1 MPSEPVSSIRGVGS
15 DTAKKLSRLN
25 IRTKLDLVLHLPHR
39 YEDRSVLTPLNE
51 LRNSNGYYYV
61 QGVVQDLVL
70 KQGKG
75 RSNAQVTLCDES
87 GGVLTLRFFNYRP
100 RWIAVFQKGVWV
112 RAYGQLWG
120 EHRHKSMI
128 HPDFNTFSSDPGTPE
143 PEFVP
148 VYYATKGLTSKHI
161 RSLIQ
166 KTIQEVNLLPKFA
179 HFGMTLAEAIQ
190 CCHNPDVATDEESR
204 RTPRRRI
211 AFDELLAYYL
221 LQQRRRL
228 QHKTFTTRILDR
240 KSRLIRDFIDS
251 LGFQLTKSQ
260 ANAAREILADM
271 NSTRPM
277 LRLLQGDVGSGKTAV
292 ATLCILRAAENG
304 VQTAFM
310 APTEL
315 LAEQHYQTLSEWL
328 DPLGIRVGLVTGRMP
343 APTRRAR
350 QKAIVSGDDLVV
362 VGTHALFQDSIHFNC
377 LGLTIIDEQQRF
389 GVHQRMLL
397 RDKGKLPHQ
406 LIMTATPI
414 PRTLALYL
422 FADMDVSR
430 ITELPPGR
438 QSITT
443 TLHSE
448 KHRAAV
454 IEAVRRH
461 VERGQQAYWVCAAI
475 AEAEKDEQ
483 ELIGT
488 EDVLKELAEKIPTV
502 RVGHVHGQ
510 MKAQEKRSAMSEFR
524 DGTVDV
530 LVATTVIEVGVDVPD
545 ATLIVIDNASNM
557 GLAQLHQ
564 LRGRVGRG
572 AVASFC
578 MLNYSSPLSDT
589 QRQRLVHLRESQDGF
604 KLADLDLQLRGW
616 GEVFG
621 TKQSGTENFRVA
633 SLADD
638 RDLIDEVNKVGAQ
651 LITKEPEL
659 AGEIIDTWSPLE
671 SDYASV

>member
-1 MPSEPVSSIRGVGS
+1 MPSEPVSSIHGVGS
-15 DTAKKLSRLN
+15 DTAKKLARLN

-39 YEDRSVLTPLNE
+39 YENRSVVTPLNE
-51 LRNSNGYYYV
+51 VLKPNAYYYV
-61 QGVVQDLVL
+61 QGVVQELVL
-70 KQGKG
+70 NQGRG
-75 RSNAQVTLCDES
+75 RSNAQITLTDHS
-87 GGVLTLRFFNYRP
+87 GGSLKLRFFHYRP
-100 RWIAVFQKGVWV
+100 KWIAVFQKGVWV
-112 RAYGQLWG
+112 RAYGLVKG
-120 EHRHKSMI
+120 EFQHKSMI
-128 HPDFNTFSSDPGTPE
+128 HPDYKTFNSDPGPPE

-161 RSLIQ
+161 RTLTQ
-166 KTIQEVNLLPKFA
+166 KTIQEINFLPKYE
-179 HFGMTLAEAIQ
+179 HFGVSLAEAIQ
-190 CCHNPDVATDEESR
+190 RCHDPDVSEGEMGQLNSR
-204 RTPRRRI
+204 RRV

-228 QHKTFTTRILDR
+228 QHKTFTTSILNKQSNLASEFLDA
-240 KSRLIRDFIDS
+240 
-251 LGFQLTKSQ
+251 LGFQLTESQ
-260 ANAAREILADM
+260 VNVAREILDDM
-271 NSTRPM
+271 NSPRPM
-277 LRLLQGDVGSGKTAV
+277 LRLLQGDVGSGKTVV
-292 ATLCILRAAENG
+292 AALCILRAAENS

-328 DPLGIRVGLVTGRMP
+328 DPLGVKVGLVTGRMT
-343 APTRRAR
+343 APRRRAR
-350 QKAIVSGDDLVV
+350 QQAIASGEDLVV
-362 VGTHALFQDSIHFNC
+362 VGTHALFQEAIHFKT

-397 RDKGKLPHQ
+397 RDKGNLPHQ

-430 ITELPPGR
+430 IKELPPGR
-438 QSITT
+438 QPIKT
-443 TLHSE
+443 TLHGE
-448 KHRAAV
+448 KQRELV

-461 VERGQQAYWVCAAI
+461 VAIGQQAYWVCTAI
-475 AEAEKDEQ
+475 GESDNEEQ

-488 EDVLKELAEKIPTV
+488 EDVLKELATKIPAV
-502 RVGHVHGQ
+502 KVGYVHGQ
-510 MKAQEKRSAMSEFR
+510 MKTQEKHSAMCEFR
-524 DGTVDV
+524 DGKVDV
-530 LVATTVIEVGVDVPD
+530 LVATTVIEVGVDVPN
-545 ATLIVIDNASNM
+545 ATLIVIDNAGNL

-572 AVASFC
+572 AEASFC
-578 MLNYSSPLSDT
+578 MLNYKSPLSAT
-589 QRQRLVHLRESQDGF
+589 QRQRLVSLRENQDGF

-633 SLADD
+633 SLVDD
-638 RDLIDEVNKVGAQ
+638 RDLIDEVNEVGTR
-651 LITKEPEL
+651 LITDEPDI
-659 AGEIIDTWSPLE
+659 AGAIINIWSPVE

>member
-15 DTAKKLSRLN
+15 DTAKKLARLN

-39 YEDRSVLTPLNE
+39 YEDRRVVTQLKDLRLPNE
-51 LRNSNGYYYV
+51 YYYV

-70 KQGKG
+70 PQHKN
-75 RSNAQVTLCDES
+75 RSSVQVEISDDS
-87 GGVLTLRFFNYRP
+87 GGVLMLRFFHYSP
-100 RWIAVFQKGVWV
+100 RWMAVFQKGVWV
-112 RAYGQLWG
+112 RAFGQLRW
-120 EHRHKSMI
+120 EYRQKSMF
-128 HPDFNTFSSDPGTPE
+128 HPDYKTFSSDPGPPE
-143 PEFVP
+143 PELVP
-148 VYYATKGLTSKHI
+148 VYFATKGLTSKHI
-161 RSLIQ
+161 RTLIQ
-166 KTIQEVNLLPKFA
+166 KSIQEVNFLPKFT
-179 HFGMTLAEAIQ
+179 HFGMTLAEAILS
-190 CCHNPDVATDEESR
+190 CHDLRVTADEEYKE
-204 RTPRRRI
+204 TLRRRI

-221 LQQRRRL
+221 LQQRRKL
-228 QHKTFTTRILDR
+228 QRKTFTTRILDR
-240 KSRLIRDFIDS
+240 KTRLIREFIDR
-251 LGFQLTKSQ
+251 LGFQLTESQ
-260 ANAAREILADM
+260 RNAAKEILEDL

-277 LRLLQGDVGSGKTAV
+277 LRLLQGDVGSGKTVV

-328 DPLGIRVGLVTGRMP
+328 DPLGIRVGLITGRMP

-350 QKAIVSGDDLVV
+350 QAAIESGYDLVV
-362 VGTHALFQDSIHFNC
+362 VGTHALFQKSIHFKC

-397 RDKGKLPHQ
+397 RDKGNLPHQ

-443 TLHSE
+443 TLHSD
-448 KHRAAV
+448 KHRTDV
-454 IEAVRRH
+454 IAAVRRH
-461 VERGQQAYWVCAAI
+461 VERGHQAYWVCAAI
-475 AEAEKDEQ
+475 AESENDAQ

-488 EDVLKELAEKIPTV
+488 EDVLNELAKRVPSV

-510 MKAQEKRSAMSEFR
+510 MKAQEKHAAMSEFR
-524 DGTVDV
+524 DRKVDV
-530 LVATTVIEVGVDVPD
+530 LVATTVIEVGVDVPN
-545 ATLIVIDNASNM
+545 ATLIVIDDASNM

-572 AVASFC
+572 AEASFC
-578 MLNYSSPLSDT
+578 MLNYTRPLST
-589 QRQRLVHLRESQDGF
+589 AQRQRLLRLRESQDGF
-604 KLADLDLQLRGW
+604 KLADLDLQLRGS

-633 SLADD
+633 NLADD
-638 RDLIDEVNKVGAQ
+638 LGLIEEVNKVGFQ
-651 LITKEPEL
+651 LMSENPEL

>member
-1 MPSEPVSSIRGVGS
+1 MPSDPVASVHGVGA
-15 DTAKKLSRLN
+15 DTTKKLARLN
-25 IRTKLDLVLHLPHR
+25 IRTKLDLALHLPHR
-39 YEDRSVLTPLNE
+39 YEDRSVVTPLKEVREANA
-51 LRNSNGYYYV
+51 YYYV
-61 QGVVQDLVL
+61 QGVVQDVVL
-70 KQGKG
+70 KQTKG
-75 RSNAQVTLCDES
+75 RSSAQVNLSDES
-87 GGVLTLRFFNYRP
+87 GGILTLRFFNYRP
-100 RWIAVFQKGVWV
+100 RWISVFQKGVWV

-120 EHRHKSMI
+120 EYRYKSMI
-128 HPDFNTFSSDPGTPE
+128 HPDFKTFSSDPGPPKPE
-143 PEFVP
+143 YVP
-148 VYYATKGLTSKHI
+148 VYYTTKGLSSKHI
-161 RSLIQ
+161 RTLIQ

-190 CCHNPDVATDEESR
+190 CCHNPEVTPNEEVTR
-204 RTPRRRI
+204 VPRRRV

-240 KSRLIRDFIDS
+240 KSRLIRDFLDS
-251 LGFQLTKSQ
+251 LGFRLTKTQ
-260 ANAAREILADM
+260 KNVAREILDDM

-277 LRLLQGDVGSGKTAV
+277 LRLLQGDVGSGKTVV

-350 QKAIVSGDDLVV
+350 QKAIASGDDLVV
-362 VGTHALFQDSIHFNC
+362 VGTHALFQNSIHFNT

-397 RDKGKLPHQ
+397 RDKGNLPHQ

-448 KHRAAV
+448 KNRAEV
-454 IEAVRRH
+454 VEAVRRH

-475 AEAEKDEQ
+475 AESEHDEQ
-483 ELIGT
+483 QLIGT
-488 EDVLKELAEKIPTV
+488 EDVLKELATKIPTV
-502 RVGHVHGQ
+502 RVGYVHGQ
-510 MKAQEKRSAMSEFR
+510 MKSQEKHSAMREFR
-524 DGTVDV
+524 DGNVDV
-530 LVATTVIEVGVDVPD
+530 LVATTVIEVGVDVPN
-545 ATLIVIDNASNM
+545 ATLIIIDNASNM

-572 AVASFC
+572 AEASFC
-578 MLNYSSPLSDT
+578 MLNYSSPLLDT

-604 KLADLDLQLRGW
+604 ELADLDLQLRGW

-638 RDLIDEVNKVGAQ
+638 RDLIEEVNEIGSQ
-651 LITKEPEL
+651 LITEDSEL
-659 AGEIIDTWSPLE
+659 AGKIIDTWSPIE

>member
-1 MPSEPVSSIRGVGS
+1 MVLTPP
-15 DTAKKLSRLN
+15 KKLARLN

-39 YEDRSVLTPLNE
+39 FEDRSVVTPLNE
-51 LRNSNGYYYV
+51 LRRPNEYYYV
-61 QGVVQDLVL
+61 QGVVVDVVL
-70 KQGKG
+70 KQSKG
-75 RSNAQVTLCDES
+75 RSNAQVTLSDDS
-87 GGVLTLRFFNYRP
+87 GGELTLRFFNYRP

-120 EHRHKSMI
+120 EYRHKSMI
-128 HPDFNTFSSDPGTPE
+128 HPDFKTFSSDPGPPD

-161 RSLIQ
+161 RTLVQ

-179 HFGMTLAEAIQ
+179 HFGMTLAGAIQ
-190 CCHNPDVATDEESR
+190 CCHDPGVTTDEESR
-204 RTPRRRI
+204 KIPRRRV

-240 KSRLIRDFIDS
+240 KTRLIHDFLDS
-251 LGFQLTKSQ
+251 LSFQLTKAQ
-260 ANAAREILADM
+260 ENAAREILKDM
-271 NSTRPM
+271 NSTQPM
-277 LRLLQGDVGSGKTAV
+277 LRLLQGDVGSGKTVV

-350 QKAIVSGDDLVV
+350 QKAITSGDDLVV
-362 VGTHALFQDSIHFNC
+362 VGTHALFQDSVHFKS

-397 RDKGKLPHQ
+397 RDKGNLPHQ

-448 KHRAAV
+448 KHRAEV
-454 IEAVRRH
+454 IEAVCRH

-475 AEAEKDEQ
+475 AESENEEQ

-488 EDVLKELAEKIPTV
+488 EDVLKELAEKNSFRP
-502 RVGHVHGQ
+502 G
-510 MKAQEKRSAMSEFR
+510 RSCTRSNES
-524 DGTVDV
+524 
-530 LVATTVIEVGVDVPD
+530 PSK
-545 ATLIVIDNASNM
+545 TLS
-557 GLAQLHQ
+557 
-564 LRGRVGRG
+564 
-572 AVASFC
+572 
-578 MLNYSSPLSDT
+578 Y
-589 QRQRLVHLRESQDGF
+589 E
-604 KLADLDLQLRGW
+604 
-616 GEVFG
+616 
-621 TKQSGTENFRVA
+621 
-633 SLADD
+633 
-638 RDLIDEVNKVGAQ
+638 
-651 LITKEPEL
+651 
-659 AGEIIDTWSPLE
+659 
-671 SDYASV
+671 

>member
-1 MPSEPVSSIRGVGS
+1 MPSEPVSTIRGVGS
-15 DTAKKLSRLN
+15 DTAKKLARLN

-39 YEDRSVLTPLNE
+39 YEDRSVVTPLNE
-51 LRNSNGYYYV
+51 LHQSNEYYYV

-70 KQGKG
+70 TQAKG
-75 RSNAQVTLCDES
+75 RSSAQVKLSDES
-87 GGVLTLRFFNYRP
+87 GGVLTLRFFNYSP
-100 RWIAVFQKGVWV
+100 QWITVFQKGVWV

-120 EHRHKSMI
+120 EYRHKSMI
-128 HPDFNTFSSDPGTPE
+128 HPDFKTFRSDPGPPN

-161 RSLIQ
+161 RTLIQ
-166 KTIQEVNLLPKFA
+166 KTIQEVNLLPKYT
-179 HFGMTLAEAIQ
+179 HFELTLAEAIQ
-190 CCHNPDVATDEESR
+190 RCHNPEISTEEMISKV
-204 RTPRRRI
+204 PRRRV
-211 AFDELLAYYL
+211 AFDELLAYFL

-240 KSRLIRDFIDS
+240 KSRLIGDFLDS

-260 ANAAREILADM
+260 EKVAREILADM

-277 LRLLQGDVGSGKTAV
+277 LRLLQGDVGSGKTVV

-328 DPLGIRVGLVTGRMP
+328 DPLGVRVGLVTGRMP

-350 QKAIVSGDDLVV
+350 QKAIASGDDLVV
-362 VGTHALFQDSIHFNC
+362 VGTHALFQDSIHFNT

-397 RDKGKLPHQ
+397 RDKGNLPHQ

-438 QSITT
+438 QSIKT

-448 KHRAAV
+448 KHRIEV

-461 VERGQQAYWVCAAI
+461 VENGQQAYWVCAAI
-475 AEAEKDEQ
+475 AEREHDEK

-488 EDVLKELAEKIPTV
+488 EDVLKELATKIPGV

-510 MKAQEKRSAMSEFR
+510 MKAQEKHSTMSEFR

-572 AVASFC
+572 AAASFC
-578 MLNYSSPLSDT
+578 MLNYLNPLSDT
-589 QRQRLVHLRESQDGF
+589 QRQRLLHLRECQDGF
-604 KLADLDLQLRGW
+604 ELADLDLQLRGW

-638 RDLIDEVNKVGAQ
+638 RDLIDEVNNVGAQ
-651 LITKEPEL
+651 LIVENPDL
-659 AGEIIDTWSPLE
+659 AGEIIGIWSPTE
-671 SDYASV
+671 VDYAAV

>member
-1 MPSEPVSSIRGVGS
+1 MPSEPVSTIRGVGS
-15 DTAKKLSRLN
+15 DTAKKLARLN

-39 YEDRSVLTPLNE
+39 YEDRSVVTPLDE
-51 LRNSNGYYYV
+51 LRIPKEYYYV
-61 QGVVQDLVL
+61 QGVVQDVAL
-70 KQGKG
+70 KQAKG
-75 RSNAQVTLCDES
+75 RSSAQVELSDDS

-120 EHRHKSMI
+120 EYRHKSMI
-128 HPDFNTFSSDPGTPE
+128 HPDFKTFNADPGPPE

-161 RSLIQ
+161 RTLIQ

-179 HFGMTLAEAIQ
+179 HFDMTLADALQ
-190 CCHNPDVATDEESR
+190 RCHNPEMSSADVIR
-204 RTPRRRI
+204 KGPRRRV

-240 KSRLIRDFIDS
+240 KSHLIRDFLDS
-251 LGFQLTKSQ
+251 LGFRLTKSQ
-260 ANAAREILADM
+260 ETVAREILDDM

-277 LRLLQGDVGSGKTAV
+277 LRLLQGDVGSGKTVV

-350 QKAIVSGDDLVV
+350 QKAIASGDDLVV
-362 VGTHALFQDSIHFNC
+362 VGTHALFQDSIHFNK

-397 RDKGKLPHQ
+397 RDKGNLPHQ

-443 TLHSE
+443 TLHSD
-448 KHRAAV
+448 KHRAEV

-475 AEAEKDEQ
+475 AESENDEQ

-488 EDVLKELAEKIPTV
+488 EDVLKELAMKISSV

-510 MKAQEKRSAMSEFR
+510 MKTQEKHATMNDFR
-524 DGTVDV
+524 DRKIDV
-530 LVATTVIEVGVDVPD
+530 LVATTVIEVGVDVPN
-545 ATLIVIDNASNM
+545 ATLIVVDNSSNM

-572 AVASFC
+572 ADASFC
-578 MLNYSSPLSDT
+578 MLNYINPLSDT
-589 QRQRLVHLRESQDGF
+589 QRQRLVRLRESQDGF
-604 KLADLDLQLRGW
+604 ELADLDLQLRGW

-633 SLADD
+633 SLAHD
-638 RDLIDEVNKVGAQ
+638 RDLLEEVNTVGAQ
-651 LITKEPEL
+651 LIAKEPEL
-659 AGEIIDTWSPLE
+659 AGKIIDTWSPIE